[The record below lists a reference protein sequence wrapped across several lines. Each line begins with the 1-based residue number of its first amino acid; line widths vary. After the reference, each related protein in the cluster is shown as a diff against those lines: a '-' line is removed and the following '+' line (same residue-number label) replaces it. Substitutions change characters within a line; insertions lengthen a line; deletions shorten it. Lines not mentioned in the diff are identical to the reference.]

1 MTIFT
6 KAPIAALAALICL
19 APSGAQA
26 QDDRFRVSFGTAAAT
41 GTGDAS
47 LALSGSFGYRFSE
60 RFSFEVDV
68 TGIDGA
74 ADRFQDRPFDT
85 DQAFQGVARLGDLVM
100 GGGRFGGN
108 DRFRPGLGNP
118 GNIGIGLP
126 GLGSLRASTDG
137 QTMIGTMGF
146 RYEMPVQG
154 GRLRPYVGGG
164 IGLSRTSEDFSL
176 TYNNAGIIS
185 DSVDHTGMA
194 ASAGLGASLRV
205 FKDLS
210 VDMDAR
216 YFRLSRERNVVRF
229 GGGVSYR
236 F

>member
-6 KAPIAALAALICL
+6 KAPIVALAAMLCL
-19 APSGAQA
+19 APSWAQA
-26 QDDRFRVSFGTAAAT
+26 QDERFRVSFGTAAAT
-41 GTGDAS
+41 GAGDAS
-47 LALSGSFGYRFSE
+47 LALSGTFGYRFSE
-60 RFSFEVDV
+60 RFSFEVDL

-74 ADRFQDRPFDT
+74 ADRFQDRVFDA
-85 DQAFQGVARLGDLVM
+85 DQAFQGVARMGELMLG
-100 GGGRFGGN
+100 GARFGVN
-108 DRFRPGLGNP
+108 DRRGPGMGFP
-118 GNIGIGLP
+118 GNIGNLP
-126 GLGSLRASTDG
+126 GIGTLRAITDG

-164 IGLSRTSEDFSL
+164 IGLSRTSEEFSITRNDAEL
-176 TYNNAGIIS
+176 TG

-194 ASAGLGASLRV
+194 ASAGVGASLRV
-205 FKDLS
+205 FKELS

-216 YFRLSRERNVVRF
+216 YFRLSRDRNVVRF